1 MAKNSVNKG
10 KHVSYKSK
18 SKKKNASLKISF
30 LVILMLIICGILVYI
45 FRDSIFN
52 TSNIS
57 STFSDISNPEK
68 VITSNTTIQESL
80 KKAVGAEYL
89 EIENLDIRYT
99 DSGAYSVG
107 ATIRN
112 ISSQSYQNIPLI
124 LTLLDKDNNI
134 IATLNCYI
142 DDIEANSNIQ
152 VYSIIKKDL
161 SNFSNYSLS
170 LNNN

>member
-10 KHVSYKSK
+10 KHVSYMSK

-57 STFSDISNPEK
+57 STVSDISNPEK

-80 KKAVGAEYL
+80 KKLL
-89 EIENLDIRYT
+89 EQNTLKSRTLILDIL
-99 DSGAYSVG
+99 
-107 ATIRN
+107 IREHV
-112 ISSQSYQNIPLI
+112 QWVQL
-124 LTLLDKDNNI
+124 
-134 IATLNCYI
+134 
-142 DDIEANSNIQ
+142 
-152 VYSIIKKDL
+152 
-161 SNFSNYSLS
+161 
-170 LNNN
+170 

>member
-1 MAKNSVNKG
+1 MTKNSVNKG

-57 STFSDISNPEK
+57 STVSDISNPEK
-68 VITSNTTIQESL
+68 VITFNTTIQESL

-99 DSGAYSVG
+99 DLGACSVC

-112 ISSQSYQNIPLI
+112 ISSQSYQNIPLT
-124 LTLLDKDNNI
+124 LTLFDKDNNI

-142 DDIEANSNIQ
+142 DDIDANSNIQ
-152 VYSIIKKDL
+152 VYSVIKKDL